1 VTERKRETKHKWKRA
16 IDKRESHREDR
27 QRKRDT
33 ENKFPIYLP
42 YHKHR
47 CLWYGRTTTNHTYKG
62 FPEYMLRQIHS
73 EQCQMQEN
81 TS

>member
-1 VTERKRETKHKWKRA
+1 MCVTERKRETKHKWKRA

-27 QRKRDT
+27 KQKRDT
-33 ENKFPIYLP
+33 ETEQISYISAISQAPVQNKDHNY
-42 YHKHR
+42 
-47 CLWYGRTTTNHTYKG
+47 TYKG